1 MGRKTSRDS
10 LLVIPVTGVGHLTQ
24 GGGSRGPGRGTGVR
38 LLTWGGGGEAG
49 KEQRWL
55 CRSQHGRPGWGEGVL
70 A

>member
-1 MGRKTSRDS
+1 MGRKTSCDS

-49 KEQRWL
+49 KEQR
-55 CRSQHGRPGWGEGVL
+55 
-70 A
+70 